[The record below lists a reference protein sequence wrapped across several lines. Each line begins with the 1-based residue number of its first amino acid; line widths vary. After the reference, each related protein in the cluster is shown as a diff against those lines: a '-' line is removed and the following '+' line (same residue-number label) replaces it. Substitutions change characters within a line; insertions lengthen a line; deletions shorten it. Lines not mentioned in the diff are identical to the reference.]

1 MKRTIALLLSL
12 LMIIGL
18 TACGGGS
25 GKIKEPSSVIADGVT
40 NVNEIGNENTGD
52 VVQNKSVA
60 EDITIEETVLV
71 DESGVKVTAKS
82 LSVDEIFGPSVK
94 LLIENNSGKDL
105 TFQCRDASVNGYM
118 IGTMMSVDVVNGK
131 KANDNLTFMSS
142 DLESCGV
149 ETIAD
154 IEFSL
159 HIFTSDSWDDF
170 IDTPQIQLRTS
181 AFDSYEY
188 VFDNIGDLAYNENGV
203 EIVVKGISVED
214 SIFGPGI
221 IVYIANSSERD
232 ITVQVRDVSV
242 NGFMMDTIFSSD
254 VLAGKHSVSAITF
267 LSSDLEENEITEI
280 EETELSFHI
289 FDKNSWDTIV
299 DTNTVTIT
307 F

>member
-25 GKIKEPSSVIADGVT
+25 GEIKEPSSVIADGVT

-52 VVQNKSVA
+52 VVQDKSVA

-71 DESGVKVTAKS
+71 DESGVKITAKS

-142 DLESCGV
+142 DLESCGI

-188 VFDNIGDLAYNENGV
+188 VFDNIGDL
-203 EIVVKGISVED
+203 SL
-214 SIFGPGI
+214 
-221 IVYIANSSERD
+221 
-232 ITVQVRDVSV
+232 Q
-242 NGFMMDTIFSSD
+242 
-254 VLAGKHSVSAITF
+254 
-267 LSSDLEENEITEI
+267 
-280 EETELSFHI
+280 
-289 FDKNSWDTIV
+289 
-299 DTNTVTIT
+299 
-307 F
+307 